1 MFYKGMKRLE
11 GAGRKKGT
19 PNKRTE
25 ALFEKCERMGV
36 DPFSALLEF
45 VNHPDPMLRL
55 AALKEIC
62 SYLYPKKKAIEV
74 TEKLNPQAILHLEEF
89 SQMSEQQLLEVIQS
103 EMKEAKP
110 VGEIAGSS
118 SSIKDPKG
126 KE

>member
-1 MFYKGMKRLE
+1 MKRPE

-36 DPFSALLEF
+36 DPFASLLEF
-45 VNHPDPMLRL
+45 ANHPDPMLRL

-103 EMKEAKP
+103 EMKEVIP
-110 VGEIAGSS
+110 VGQVTGSIS
-118 SSIKDPKG
+118 STKDSEG
-126 KE
+126 EGEG